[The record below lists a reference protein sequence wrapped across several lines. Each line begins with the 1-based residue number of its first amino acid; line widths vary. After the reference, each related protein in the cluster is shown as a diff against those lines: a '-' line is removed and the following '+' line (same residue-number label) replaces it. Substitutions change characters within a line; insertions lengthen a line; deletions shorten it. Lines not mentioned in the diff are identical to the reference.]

1 MRTRGWAR
9 VAGSAAGQLLP
20 RCNNRPCRP
29 ANAFVPSAVQPNPY
43 SHLFCVSHSQ
53 RTDRAMYE
61 RVLKDLNIRPLKKEV

>member
-1 MRTRGWAR
+1 MQQQAMQACQCFRSKCCAT
-9 VAGSAAGQLLP
+9 Q
-20 RCNNRPCRP
+20 
-29 ANAFVPSAVQPNPY
+29 PY